1 MTLHDLPLMSTTA
14 TPAPPARLAG
24 VRSRG
29 LTLRGVLSV
38 ALPAVP
44 VVILLQRAWVL
55 RWVADDGYITLRVA
69 RQLLDGHGPVYNV
82 GERVEASTST
92 LWVYVLALGDLLLP
106 MRLPRVAVFLGLF
119 LSAAG
124 LVFALLA
131 ARRLLHRSGAG
142 ALLVPAGLLLF
153 VAVKPVW
160 IYTTSGLEGGLIT
173 GWLGLSLWILVRWA
187 DGGRLPAWAAVVLG
201 LGPLVRPDVGL
212 YTAAF
217 FLVLVVDG
225 RRRWRE
231 VARTLAWA
239 LALPV
244 AYQVFRMGYYGQ
256 LVPNPAVAKEAG
268 TARWDDGWNYLRK
281 FVDPYTLWLP
291 LLVLAGGAYVPLVRD
306 LRRDGRVRALLVVG
320 GFAAAGLLHALY
332 VVRVGGDWI
341 ESRLLLPAFFAL
353 VAPIGLVPL
362 RRSYAVALLVV
373 PWSVVSMLFFRSHVD
388 ETIAANDNL
397 VLVGDYSWGAK
408 NPRRQAPYDHDGLWY
423 HGDPVSP
430 EAIGHDV
437 VYGAFGIGVSGYALQ
452 DLYVLD
458 LLGLADPFT
467 AHLEIDRRALP
478 GHEKPLPLP
487 WVVARFVPEDQPVR
501 ERQFPT
507 FPVIA
512 STPLGDPGDQTF
524 AQRVA
529 IARSTLECDE
539 LREFMDVYTEPLT
552 VGRFFSN
559 VVHAVGNTTRR
570 IPPEPRDAAA
580 EYCD

>member
-1 MTLHDLPLMSTTA
+1 MRATA
-14 TPAPPARLAG
+14 TPVRPARLTR
-24 VRSRG
+24 VRPRA

-38 ALPAVP
+38 ALPAAP

-55 RWVADDGYITLRVA
+55 RFASDDGYITLRVA
-69 RQLLDGHGPVYNV
+69 RQLLDGNGPVYNV

-92 LWVYVLALGDLLLP
+92 LWVYVLAVGDLLLP
-106 MRLPRVAVFLGLF
+106 LRLPRVAIFLGLL
-119 LSAAG
+119 LSAG
-124 LVFALLA
+124 GVVFALLA

-142 ALLVPAGLLLF
+142 ALLVPAGLLVL

-173 GWLGLSLWILVRWA
+173 GWLGISLWILVRWT

-212 YTAAF
+212 YTALF
-217 FLVLVVDG
+217 LLVLVVDG
-225 RRRWRE
+225 RGRWRE
-231 VARTLAWA
+231 VAGTLAWA

-268 TARWDDGWNYLRK
+268 TSRWDLGWTYVRN
-281 FVDPYTLWLP
+281 FVDPYALHLP

-306 LRRDGRVRALLVVG
+306 LRRDGRARALLVVG
-320 GFAAAGLLHALY
+320 AFVAAGLLHALY
-332 VVRVGGDWI
+332 VVRVGGDWL

-353 VAPIGLVPL
+353 LAPIGLVPL
-362 RRSYAVALLVV
+362 RRSYVVALLVV
-373 PWSVVSMLFFRSHVD
+373 PWSVVSMLFFRSDVD
-388 ETIAANDNL
+388 EKISANRNL
-397 VLVGDYSWGAK
+397 VLVGDYGWGTKSSW
-408 NPRRQAPYDHDGLWY
+408 RLAPYRHDGVWY
-423 HGDPVSP
+423 HGHHVAT

-437 VYGAFGIGVSGYALQ
+437 VYGAFGIGVSGYALE

-458 LLGLADPFT
+458 MLGLADPFT
-467 AHLEIDRRALP
+467 AHLEINRRVLP

-487 WVVARFVPEDQPVR
+487 WFVARTVPEDQPIR
-501 ERQFPT
+501 ERLFPT
-507 FPVIA
+507 FPVVG
-512 STPLGDPGDQTF
+512 SYPLGDPGDQTF
-524 AQRVA
+524 VRRVA
-529 IARSTLECDE
+529 IARSTLECRG
-539 LREFMDVYTEPLT
+539 LRDFMDAYTEPLT

-559 VVHAVGNTTRR
+559 VVHAFDNTTKR

-580 EYCD
+580 ELCDD